1 MTSSG
6 PRMQLLTIVTRPRY
20 ERELGRFL
28 RSGRAERFLPKLRA
42 AILYLQ
48 QRKPLPTSFRD
59 HDLKG
64 RLKGLRECHID
75 HDLLLVYAI
84 VEERLELLLLRLCD
98 HDELRKIAA
107 R

>member
-1 MTSSG
+1 
-6 PRMQLLTIVTRPRY
+6 MQLLTIVARPRY

-28 RSGRAERFLPKLRA
+28 HSGRAEKFLPKLRM
-42 AILYLQ
+42 AITLLQ
-48 QRKPLPTSFRD
+48 ERKSLPVSLRD
-59 HDLKG
+59 HALKG

-75 HDLLLVYAI
+75 HDLLLVYEI